1 MVTVAV
7 RSQVGRLICMAAI
20 LGAAAPVAAEPAAQ
34 PAAPARP
41 RSGPNPPVAPE
52 PPPGP
57 DPETR
62 TKLDDQA
69 AALGEASRKLAEQ
82 QQLIDGMS
90 AALADAR
97 REQTAL
103 GQAQQ
108 ALRDAIDAEHRARLD
123 ADAAAK
129 ATPAAPAVR
138 SAWPALTLSG
148 LVQVDGAIRQSSEDE
163 LRQSGDLLN
172 QDRFVLR
179 RGRLRLTGSHGKVSG
194 LAEIDL
200 NTVGGS
206 QVRVST
212 AEVAYQLGPWLTASV
227 GIPKIPFGFEVEQSD
242 KERLFLERS
251 TVVRALFPG
260 EYDVGARLSG
270 RWSFVR
276 YAIAVQNGEPA
287 GEKAYALRDP
297 NQAKDLTARVGVDT
311 PVGNAHL
318 AFGFS
323 VVSGR
328 GFHAGTPASKDTLV
342 WKDTNEDG
350 LVGPNE
356 VQVIQGLAATP
367 SASFDR
373 FGLGGD
379 AELGLDLAGLGK
391 LMVYGELIVAGNLDR
406 AVVLADPIATERDFR
421 EFGYYAGVVYEPA
434 AWSALGVRFD
444 YYDPDS
450 DASETRLDG
459 LVPVSSAFST
469 LSITGALRDNH
480 GRLILQYDHNTNHSG
495 RSTSGEPQN
504 LGDDAVTLRAEVQL

>member
-1 MVTVAV
+1 M
-7 RSQVGRLICMAAI
+7 
-20 LGAAAPVAAEPAAQ
+20 
-34 PAAPARP
+34 
-41 RSGPNPPVAPE
+41 
-52 PPPGP
+52 
-57 DPETR
+57 
-62 TKLDDQA
+62 
-69 AALGEASRKLAEQ
+69 
-82 QQLIDGMS
+82 
-90 AALADAR
+90 
-97 REQTAL
+97 
-103 GQAQQ
+103 
-108 ALRDAIDAEHRARLD
+108 
-123 ADAAAK
+123 
-129 ATPAAPAVR
+129 
-138 SAWPALTLSG
+138 
-148 LVQVDGAIRQSSEDE
+148 
-163 LRQSGDLLN
+163 
-172 QDRFVLR
+172 LR

-206 QVRVST
+206 QVRVTT

-242 KERLFLERS
+242 KDRLFLERS

-270 RWSFVR
+270 RWGFVR

-311 PVGNAHL
+311 PVGNARL

-328 GFHAGTPASKDTLV
+328 GFHAGTPATKDTLV

-379 AELGLDLAGLGK
+379 AELGLDLAGSGTLT
-391 LMVYGELIVAGNLDR
+391 LYGELIVAGNLDR
-406 AVVLADPIATERDFR
+406 AVVLADPIASERDFR
-421 EFGYYAGVVYEPA
+421 ELGYYAGVVYEPA

-469 LSITGALRDNH
+469 LSITGALRHDH

-495 RSTSGEPQN
+495 RSTTGEPIN